1 MFLFNKISLWIT
13 IYFHEV
19 GTSDTEMR
27 RTFCDA
33 KGAFLVG
40 EVEKGISVS
49 LQWSVEEKDMLNI
62 GFWFN
67 MPSTGAS

>member
-1 MFLFNKISLWIT
+1 MFVIYLWQYKDIFFMFLFNKISLWMT

-19 GTSDTEMR
+19 GTSDTETK

-40 EVEKGISVS
+40 EVEKGMSI
-49 LQWSVEEKDMLNI
+49 
-62 GFWFN
+62 
-67 MPSTGAS
+67 